1 MAIRYDKKLD
11 KEINRT
17 IKNFNQKVDRLERE
31 ERALYIPDRI
41 TKKQLKETY
50 TNRQELRRK
59 LKELQRFGE
68 RGAEQVLETK
78 GGVIISQYELKNLK
92 EERRRVL
99 YNLKRD
105 LTKLGVQKIKV
116 AGVEQDVTFKES
128 GDENYLNKLERY
140 KLLQRDISKMS
151 GDQLKRYTTLLERTK
166 QYKEYRDSRFYDN
179 YLQGLYEVGRFYGV
193 DDNTLKAI
201 REKFHSF
208 DADTFLTI
216 YDTDKAVQEIM
227 HYYKLM
233 YRYSKM
239 DAKSKIYKDNYNT
252 DKTEVTKLFGV
263 LFENLDKIGV

>member
-11 KEINRT
+11 REINRT

-41 TKKQLKETY
+41 TKKQLKEAY
-50 TNRQELRRK
+50 TNRQDLRRK

-78 GGVIISQYELKNLK
+78 GGVLISQYELKNLK
-92 EERRRVL
+92 EERRRIL
-99 YNLKRD
+99 YNLKRE

-116 AGVEQDVTFKES
+116 AGVEQDVIFKES

-151 GDQLKRYTTLLERTK
+151 GEQLKRYTTLLERTK
-166 QYKEYRDSRFYDN
+166 QYKEYRDNRFYDV
-179 YLQGLYEVGRFYGV
+179 YLRGLFEVGRFYGV
-193 DDNTLKAI
+193 NDNTLKAV
-201 REKFHSF
+201 RDKFYSF

-227 HYYKLM
+227 NYYKML
-233 YRYSKM
+233 YKYNKM
-239 DAKSKIYKDNYNT
+239 DTKSKQYKNMYETN
-252 DKTEVTKLFGV
+252 KEEVTKLFGV
-263 LFENLDKIGV
+263 LYDNLDKIGV

>member
-1 MAIRYDKKLD
+1 MAIRFDKKLD

-17 IKNFNQKVDRLERE
+17 IKNFNQKIARLERE
-31 ERALYIPDRI
+31 ERALFVPAKV
-41 TKKQLKETY
+41 TKKEIVEGYKTR
-50 TNRQELRRK
+50 TDLRRK

-78 GGVIISQYELKNLK
+78 GGVLISQYELKNIK

-116 AGVEQDVTFKES
+116 AGVEQDVTFRES

-140 KLLQRDISKMS
+140 KLLKRDITKMTPE
-151 GDQLKRYTTLLERTK
+151 QLERYLSLVERTK
-166 QYKEYRDSRFYDN
+166 QYKEYRDNRFYDV
-179 YLQGLYEVGRFYGV
+179 YLRGLFEVGRFYGV
-193 DDNTLKAI
+193 DDNTLKAVKD
-201 REKFHSF
+201 KFYSF

-227 HYYKLM
+227 HFYKML
-233 YRYSKM
+233 YKYNKM
-239 DAKSKIYKDNYNT
+239 DTKSKQYKDMYETN
-252 DKTEVTKLFGV
+252 KEEVTKLFGV
-263 LFENLDKIGV
+263 LYENLDNIGA